1 MSRLIWGGDQ
11 NPIPMTALFGL
22 ETKVLV
28 SSLVTATL
36 DAPKP
41 LLRDDVKLSLR
52 ERQKIRRRNRIY
64 QVAIQ
69 LFKERGFVNTTAT
82 DIAKTAHVSRGTFFN
97 YYPYKEAVLLDYGAS
112 IVADLSEM
120 VERRQSEGADPTT
133 LLEELW
139 LELGRVTQEEKD
151 LIPPLTY
158 ELINPD
164 PQRARAAYEA
174 MPLAKIIEGLLRD
187 THRLRTDISLERIS
201 ATLAYTFLMTALRW
215 SAFHPD
221 RPVRDELRKALSL
234 ILEGAF
240 KR

>member
-1 MSRLIWGGDQ
+1 M
-11 NPIPMTALFGL
+11 
-22 ETKVLV
+22 
-28 SSLVTATL
+28 TATL
-36 DAPKP
+36 EPLRP
-41 LLRDDVKLSLR
+41 LLHDDVKLSLR

-64 QVAIQ
+64 AVAIA
-69 LFKERGFVNTTAT
+69 LFKERVFVNTTAT

-97 YYPYKEAVLLDYGAS
+97 YYPYKEAVLLDYGAY
-112 IVADLSEM
+112 IVSKLNEM
-120 VERRQSEGADPTT
+120 VQRRTDEGVQPPE

-139 LELGRVTQEEKD
+139 LELARVTQEEKD

-164 PQRARAAYEA
+164 PVRAKAAYEA

-187 THRLRTDISLERIS
+187 THKLRTDISLERIS

-221 RPVRDELRKALSL
+221 RPVQGELHKALTL

>member
-1 MSRLIWGGDQ
+1 MAQTGSGCCERVLPGILDSSQ
-11 NPIPMTALFGL
+11 
-22 ETKVLV
+22 EVLV
-28 SSLVTATL
+28 STLVTATPEP
-36 DAPKP
+36 PKP
-41 LLRDDVKLSLR
+41 LLHDDVKLSLR

-69 LFKERGFVNTTAT
+69 LFKERGFVHTTAT

-97 YYPYKEAVLLDYGAS
+97 YYPYKEAVLLDYGSYIVSQLS
-112 IVADLSEM
+112 IL
-120 VERRQSEGADPTT
+120 VEKRREEGASPTE
-133 LLEELW
+133 LLEEFW
-139 LELGRVTQEEKD
+139 LELARVTQEEKD

-164 PQRARAAYEA
+164 PHRAKAAYEA
-174 MPLAKIIEGLLRD
+174 MPLAKILEGLLRD

-215 SAFHPD
+215 SAFHPT
-221 RPVRDELRKALSL
+221 RPVRDELRKALTL
-234 ILEGAF
+234 TLEGAY

>member
-1 MSRLIWGGDQ
+1 M
-11 NPIPMTALFGL
+11 L
-22 ETKVLV
+22 ESAV
-28 SSLVTATL
+28 VTATL
-36 DAPKP
+36 EAPKP
-41 LLRDDVKLSLR
+41 LLQDDIKLSLR

-97 YYPYKEAVLLDYGAS
+97 YYPYKEAVLLDYGAY
-112 IVADLSEM
+112 IVSGLQDI
-120 VERRQSEGADPTT
+120 VQRRTAEGANPTE

-187 THRLRTDISLERIS
+187 THKLRPDISLERIS

-234 ILEGAF
+234 ILEGAY
-240 KR
+240 RR